1 MNGPVIEL
9 ESVSCLLSGR
19 TVLDEVDLKVR
30 EGDLY
35 AVIGPNGGGK
45 TTLLKVILGLLPAS
59 SGTVR
64 VFGTDPR
71 KARSRIG
78 YVPQYRTFDFRYP
91 ITVERWCF
99 RDGSAMFPALSG
111 DSPKKTGT
119 PQGGRLNGQ
128 RSVTSPTGRS
138 ATSPGVSSSG
148 QS

>member
-1 MNGPVIEL
+1 VHTSCPITRDPGGICRGPGEHPASRDHCRGDRRLGQGHRSPGRGLPCQHGTGGRSVCRGGSGMNGPVIEL

-19 TVLDEVDLKVR
+19 TVLDAVDLKVR
-30 EGDLY
+30 KGDLY

-78 YVPQYRTFDFRYP
+78 YVP
-91 ITVERWCF
+91 
-99 RDGSAMFPALSG
+99 
-111 DSPKKTGT
+111 
-119 PQGGRLNGQ
+119 
-128 RSVTSPTGRS
+128 
-138 ATSPGVSSSG
+138 
-148 QS
+148 